1 MRRFFFLSISI
12 IIAFSFTSC
21 IDLIE
26 EISINKDLSGH
37 YELRL
42 EAGGLGGM
50 MNMAGG
56 QMEIPAI
63 TELDEKVNLLK
74 HQDGISNVQKKIQ
87 MKDMQFYI
95 SFDFKDAE
103 SLNKAVYQL
112 ATIESNVFIKK
123 FFKIKKHKLIRPN
136 LTPYLQLLIE
146 DQNLLDQIPSTDL
159 LSYVNYKFIVNTP
172 TEIKQVK
179 GERAIIQSN
188 KKTVIS
194 SFSFKDLLIDKENVY
209 LKIRM

>member
-1 MRRFFFLSISI
+1 MRRFFSLFISI
-12 IIAFSFTSC
+12 IIAISFTSC

-50 MNMAGG
+50 MSMAGG

-63 TELDEKVNLLK
+63 KELDEKVDLLK
-74 HQDGISNVQKKIQ
+74 HQAGISHVQKKIHL
-87 MKDMQFYI
+87 KSMQFYI
-95 SFDFKDAE
+95 SFDFEDEK
-103 SLNKAVYQL
+103 SLNEAMYQL
-112 ATIESNVFIKK
+112 ATVESNVFIKK
-123 FFKIKKHKLIRPN
+123 FLKIRKHKVIRPN
-136 LTPYLQLLIE
+136 LTPYLKLLIE
-146 DQNLLDQIPSTDL
+146 DQNLMDQIPSEDM
-159 LSYVNYKFIVNTP
+159 LSYVNYKFILNTP

-179 GERAIIQSN
+179 GKRAIIQSN

-194 SFSFKDLLIDKENVY
+194 SFSFKDLLVNKENVY
-209 LKIRM
+209 LKIKM